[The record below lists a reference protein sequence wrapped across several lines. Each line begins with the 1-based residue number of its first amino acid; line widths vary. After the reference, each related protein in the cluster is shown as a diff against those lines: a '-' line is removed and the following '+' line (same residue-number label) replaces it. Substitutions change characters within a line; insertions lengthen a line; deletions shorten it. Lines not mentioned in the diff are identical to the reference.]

1 MPELFKQILDGRHGG
16 FDLPQWTGIS
26 SEAKDF
32 VAKLLVA
39 DGACR
44 LTIEQALAH
53 SCLTEVSLRRK
64 DKLAVKL
71 LSARNWNTRDCEI
84 FSVLHHD
91 YFCYK

>member
-1 MPELFKQILDGRHGG
+1 MPELFVQILEGRHGG
-16 FDLPQWTGIS
+16 FELPQWTGIS

-32 VAKLLVA
+32 VAQLIVVDLE
-39 DGACR
+39 CR

-84 FSVLHHD
+84 LSILQHD